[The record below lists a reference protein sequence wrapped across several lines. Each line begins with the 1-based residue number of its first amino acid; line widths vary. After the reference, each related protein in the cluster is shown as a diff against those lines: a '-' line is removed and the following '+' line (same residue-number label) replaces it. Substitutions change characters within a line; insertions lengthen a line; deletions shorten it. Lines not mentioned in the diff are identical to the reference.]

1 MQCLNDSE
9 DSSNVANPK
18 RKMILFLCTAHVLTV
33 DSMLS
38 AQMLLRDFPL
48 HDSARELL
56 FMSWN
61 NSLQKQ
67 LLSRLERVSAELA
80 EEQAR
85 SDELLYSM
93 LPQTVVA
100 DLRDGRRVRGR
111 EYEAVTLL
119 FSDIIGFTD
128 MSRQCKPA
136 QVCHLLDELYT
147 VFDTM
152 STFFDVYKVE
162 TIGDAYMIA
171 GGITGDPTKHATA
184 VADMAFA
191 MHAGAKLIRSPN
203 LGQPVQ
209 IRVGMHTGPVMT
221 GVVGIKMPRYCFFGD
236 TVNTASRM
244 ESNGLAGL
252 IHCSESCKMELEA
265 RGYKVEFRSNLE
277 IKGKGAMPTY
287 WVTEVP
293 RKSAKIISRALKK
306 AEKALAD
313 LIKCRWSDTGESS
326 EDPSTG
332 ERYFPPRHSPLRRES
347 DSYAIKV
354 CGVAG
359 ESASWREPNPRLKN

>member
-1 MQCLNDSE
+1 
-9 DSSNVANPK
+9 
-18 RKMILFLCTAHVLTV
+18 
-33 DSMLS
+33 
-38 AQMLLRDFPL
+38 
-48 HDSARELL
+48 
-56 FMSWN
+56 
-61 NSLQKQ
+61 
-67 LLSRLERVSAELA
+67 
-80 EEQAR
+80 
-85 SDELLYSM
+85 
-93 LPQTVVA
+93 
-100 DLRDGRRVRGR
+100 
-111 EYEAVTLL
+111 
-119 FSDIIGFTD
+119 
-128 MSRQCKPA
+128 
-136 QVCHLLDELYT
+136 
-147 VFDTM
+147 
-152 STFFDVYKVE
+152 
-162 TIGDAYMIA
+162 
-171 GGITGDPTKHATA
+171 
-184 VADMAFA
+184 
-191 MHAGAKLIRSPN
+191 
-203 LGQPVQ
+203 
-209 IRVGMHTGPVMT
+209 MT

-287 WVTEVP
+287 WVTDVP

-313 LIKCRWSDTGESS
+313 LIKCRCSDTGESS